1 LATQGS
7 LAFDASLKQE
17 VMYMCIPLAFLADSP
32 MAAEFTNTPN
42 PGKANNPCRMCHLRT
57 DTVENCCSL
66 DFVQE
71 FFGHPIMPQPRRWQQ
86 TVSRSHELWDIS
98 QWKTKKE
105 FKDKSMEY
113 GLKDQITHRLLELQS
128 QKAHER
134 V

>member
-1 LATQGS
+1 MLFSKLATEGS
-7 LAFDASLKQE
+7 FAFDASLKEE

-42 PGKANNPCRMCHLRT
+42 PGQANNPCRMCHLQT
-57 DTVENCCSL
+57 DTVANRCSL
-66 DFVQE
+66 EFVQE
-71 FFGHPIMPQPRRWQQ
+71 FFGHPRRWDQ

-98 QWKTKKE
+98 QTKTKKE
-105 FKDKSMEY
+105 FKDKSMAY
-113 GLKDQITHRLLELQS
+113 RLKDQITHRLIELQS